1 MKKYP
6 SKQTATAKTVAHERR
21 VMPLVTCHHC
31 DGSGKLPLTEE
42 MWETLT
48 MLRNMK
54 AAHAEMV
61 ADAMKWPGHVTA
73 INNRL
78 VKLMELGFL
87 RRHKAGKMYVYSP
100 V

>member
-1 MKKYP
+1 MVRK
-6 SKQTATAKTVAHERR
+6 
-21 VMPLVTCHHC
+21 
-31 DGSGKLPLTEE
+31 
-42 MWETLT
+42 
-48 MLRNMK
+48 MK

-61 ADAMKWPGHVTA
+61 ALNMKWPGHVTA

-87 RRHKAGKMYVYSP
+87 RRRKAGKMHVYTP